1 MAEQGLRERKKERTR
16 HLIATTAHSLFVERG
31 FDAVTVAEVA
41 RRADVSVATVFNYFP
56 TKEDLV
62 YSQLEAFQTA
72 LVDAIANRGP
82 GVPVSAAFRGFVFE
96 YPQGLLADHDPDAM
110 DDLAAGARMI
120 AGSPALQARERQ
132 TFDACVA
139 SLAAVLAAEV
149 GGPDD
154 DVEAWVVAN
163 ALVGVQR
170 ALVRS
175 VRHMLLAGTRGPAL
189 AHAVRT
195 QGERALAT
203 LEAGLTAYPTAP
215 S

>member
-1 MAEQGLRERKKERTR
+1 MAEQGLRERKKQRTR
-16 HLIATTAHSLFVERG
+16 QLIATTAHALFVERG

-62 YSQLEAFQTA
+62 YSQMEAFQTA
-72 LVDAIANRGP
+72 LVEAIGNRGP

-96 YPQGLLADHDPDAM
+96 YPQGLLADHDPDALE
-110 DDLAAGARMI
+110 DLVAGARMI
-120 AGSPALQARERQ
+120 AGSPALRARERQ
-132 TFDACVA
+132 TFDECIA
-139 SLAAVLAAEV
+139 SLAEVLAAEV
-149 GGPDD
+149 DGPDD

-170 ALVRS
+170 ALVTS
-175 VRHMLLAGTRGPAL
+175 VRRMLLAGTPGPEL
-189 AHAVRT
+189 ARAVRT

-203 LEAGLTAYPTAP
+203 LESGLGTRP
-215 S
+215 STT